1 MNLVK
6 DVKFK
11 TYLPLPKAKLINA
24 NHQKRNCKI
33 TTGVYYINANLFDN
47 HHTFKKT
54 NSATKELKE
63 DKKKTQGR

>member
-11 TYLPLPKAKLINA
+11 TYLTLHKAKLINP
-24 NHQKRNCKI
+24 NHQERNCKI

-47 HHTFKKT
+47 HQKFKKT

-63 DKKKTQGR
+63 GKKKTQRR